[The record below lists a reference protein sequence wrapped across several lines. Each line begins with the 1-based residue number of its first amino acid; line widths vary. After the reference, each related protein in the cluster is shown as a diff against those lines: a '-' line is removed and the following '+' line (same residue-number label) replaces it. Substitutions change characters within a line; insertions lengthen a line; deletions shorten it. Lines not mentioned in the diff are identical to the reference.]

1 MSMAL
6 PTSIASDWSGTM
18 DFPSRLFGTR
28 GTDFELYE
36 QDDAFVLTIE
46 LPGYEREDI
55 SVNWYEGRLSVS
67 AEHEDEAR
75 GRRRTYHRTFRVPK
89 EIEPEEVDATYR
101 NGVLEVTLPIL
112 EGATHRGQAIEVT
125 G

>member
-1 MSMAL
+1 MAL
-6 PTSIASDWSGTM
+6 PTSPTSDWTQRM
-18 DFPSRLFGTR
+18 DFPSRLFGTQGR
-28 GTDFELYE
+28 DFELYE

-46 LPGYEREDI
+46 LPGYERDDI

-67 AEHEDEAR
+67 AEFEDETR
-75 GRRRTYHRTFRVPK
+75 GRARTYHRTFRMPK
-89 EIEPEEVDATYR
+89 EIEPEEIEATYR

-112 EGATHRGQAIEVT
+112 EAAAHRGQEIEVT

>member
-6 PTSIASDWSGTM
+6 PTSLTSDWTQRM
-18 DFPSRLFGTR
+18 DFPSRLFGDW
-28 GTDFELYE
+28 GSDFELYE
-36 QDDAFVLTIE
+36 QDDQFVLTIE
-46 LPGYEREDI
+46 LPGYDREDI

-75 GRRRTYHRTFRVPK
+75 GRQRTYHRAFRVPK
-89 EIEPEEVDATYR
+89 EIEPDEVDATYR

-112 EGATHRGQAIEVT
+112 EGAVHRGQEIEVS